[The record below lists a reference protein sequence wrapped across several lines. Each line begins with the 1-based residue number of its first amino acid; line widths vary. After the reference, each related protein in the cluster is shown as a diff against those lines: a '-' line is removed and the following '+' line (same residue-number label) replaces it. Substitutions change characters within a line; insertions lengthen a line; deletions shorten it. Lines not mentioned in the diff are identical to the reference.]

1 MNSKTNNNLFQKIK
15 GKLTSLYLDKVSE
28 NRINE
33 LAKNLMN
40 IIENTNEKLD
50 DILFFV
56 DEFEGGASD
65 TERFE
70 SILAF
75 IIEKLTVN
83 KENAQRLFDFFQ
95 HCQNMN
101 VYVALT
107 RDYCDY
113 LTEEQKRFLPLTC
126 PFLYAGKP

>member
-15 GKLTSLYLDKVSE
+15 GKLTSLYLDKASE

-33 LAKNLMN
+33 LAKNHMCV
-40 IIENTNEKLD
+40 IENTNEKID
-50 DILFFV
+50 EVLFFV

-75 IIEKLTVN
+75 VIEELAVN

-101 VYVALT
+101 VYVALIS
-107 RDYCDY
+107 DFCDY
-113 LTEEQKRFLPLTC
+113 LTEEQKSLLPLTC
-126 PFLYAGKP
+126 PFLYSGRP

>member
-1 MNSKTNNNLFQKIK
+1 MGNTLNKELKE
-15 GKLTSLYLDKVSE
+15 KLTEIYSGNVSE

-33 LAKNLMN
+33 LAKKLKSV
-40 IIENTNEKLD
+40 IENINEKLD
-50 DILFFV
+50 EVLFFV

-70 SILAF
+70 SILTF
-75 IIEKLTVN
+75 IIKELAVN

-107 RDYCDY
+107 SDFCDY
-113 LTEEQKRFLPLTC
+113 LTEEQKSLLPPTC
-126 PFLYAGKP
+126 PFLYAKRP

>member
-1 MNSKTNNNLFQKIK
+1 MNETIFQKLK
-15 GKLTSLYLDKVSE
+15 EGLTALYSGKMSK

-33 LAKNLMN
+33 LAKNLMSV
-40 IIENTNEKLD
+40 IQNTNEKLD
-50 DILFFV
+50 EVLFFV

-75 IIEKLTVN
+75 IIEILTVN

-107 RDYCDY
+107 SNFCDY
-113 LTEEQKRFLPLTC
+113 LTEEQKSLLPLTC
-126 PFLYAGKP
+126 PFLYAGRP

>member
-1 MNSKTNNNLFQKIK
+1 MGKNPNQELEE
-15 GKLTSLYLDKVSE
+15 KLTEIYLGKASN

-33 LAKNLMN
+33 LANKLMN
-40 IIENTNEKLD
+40 VIEDTEKTLD
-50 DILFFV
+50 EVLFFV

-70 SILAF
+70 SILTF
-75 IIEKLTVN
+75 IIKQLTVN

-107 RDYCDY
+107 SDFCDY
-113 LTEEQKRFLPLTC
+113 LTEEQKSLLPLTC
-126 PFLYAGKP
+126 PFLYARRP

>member
-1 MNSKTNNNLFQKIK
+1 MNSKTNNLFQKIK
-15 GKLTSLYLDKVSE
+15 GKLTSLNLVKVSE

-40 IIENTNEKLD
+40 VIENSNEKID
-50 DILFFV
+50 EVLFFV
-56 DEFEGGASD
+56 DEFDGGVSD

-75 IIEKLTVN
+75 VIKEFAVN

-101 VYVALT
+101 VYAALT
-107 RDYCDY
+107 SDFCDY
-113 LTEEQKRFLPLTC
+113 LTEEQKSFLPLTC